1 MNRTKRKK
9 IEKVLQAEAD
19 WLKEVIEGDLPV
31 KGKILVE
38 FKPEN
43 EEAIK
48 VSTGGK

>member
-1 MNRTKRKK
+1 MNRTTRRK
-9 IEKVLQAEAD
+9 IEKVLQAEAN
-19 WLKEVIEGDLPV
+19 WLKEVIEGDSPV
-31 KGKILVE
+31 KGEIFIE